1 MKSKII
7 AMVAVLCLLLSGLT
21 VSAAGQKKSGKKQ
34 RSSGPVT
41 EEFGH
46 LERKQKPAPRR
57 APAPRPVVADT
68 EGLNRWLVTT
78 ASAPAPAPAPYRT
91 ERQYLN
97 PPANLR
103 GVGLREGNRA
113 KNPRTRKTEFPVKP
127 NTMLYDSR
135 GNARSVINDPSVK
148 INYGGVR
155 TIKPSPGAKAQRAY
169 SVWFTNLKNGQ
180 QASGLVLSQRVLDKP
195 RMPKLMAGR
204 PPSKGVTPY
213 TITGGNRQAQTSEWG
228 FKDRSGNFVPYKVTP
243 GYRGG
248 GRNSTDYGY
257 RPGGYT
263 NLTYNLPGRG
273 GVAFD
278 TFKNGATF
286 QREKSVRSVQVPLYY
301 PGGTRRV
308 GHLTFVYGTVQTPTG
323 PRRGG
328 IPLEALRR
336 RP

>member
-7 AMVAVLCLLLSGLT
+7 AMVAVFCLLSGLAA
-21 VSAAGQKKSGKKQ
+21 SAVAQKKSGKKQ
-34 RSSGPVT
+34 RSVGPVT

-46 LERKQKPAPRR
+46 LERKQKAAPRR
-57 APAPRPVVADT
+57 SEPRAVAANTD
-68 EGLNRWLVTT
+68 ELNRWLAST
-78 ASAPAPAPAPYRT
+78 ASAPTPAP
-91 ERQYLN
+91 RQNDNYYLN
-97 PPANLR
+97 PPANLY
-103 GVGLREGNRA
+103 GVGLRQGNRA
-113 KNPRTRKTEFPVKP
+113 KNPRTSKTEFPIKP
-127 NTMLYDSR
+127 NTKLYDSR
-135 GNARSVINDPSVK
+135 GNVRGVINDPSVK

-155 TIKPSPGAKAQRAY
+155 NIKPSRNAKAERAY
-169 SVWFTNLKNGQ
+169 SVWFTNLKNGE
-180 QASGLVLSQRVLDKP
+180 QASGLVLSRRVLDKP

-204 PPSKGVTPY
+204 PPSRGVTPY
-213 TITGGNRQAQTSEWG
+213 IVTGGNQQAQTSQWG
-228 FKDRSGNFVPYKVTP
+228 FRDRSGNFVPYKVTP

-257 RPGGYT
+257 RPGGFT

-286 QREKSVRSVQVPLYY
+286 HREKSVRSVQVPLYY

-328 IPLEALRR
+328 MPLEALRR